1 MRMHGPRPQAK
12 LCAIPAALSSFY
24 NETATG
30 VLNTQSRHRVE
41 TATQGARNPT
51 HEEVLV

>member
-1 MRMHGPRPQAK
+1 MRMHWATPTGK
-12 LCAIPAALSSFY
+12 TLCIPAALSSFY

-30 VLNTQSRHRVE
+30 VLNTQPRHRVE